1 MQSFQEGSVHAEQP
15 ESNRAGKSVRA
26 RIDSNQDRCY
36 LQIWI
41 AKSPAMFPLSVG
53 ARRSLKAFDELLC
66 TEQNM
71 TVVTNAR
78 NSKD

>member
-1 MQSFQEGSVHAEQP
+1 
-15 ESNRAGKSVRA
+15 
-26 RIDSNQDRCY
+26 
-36 LQIWI
+36 
-41 AKSPAMFPLSVG
+41 MFPLSVG